1 MSFDLFQV
9 DAFTDKPFGGNPAAV
24 CFCPEERDP
33 IWMQQVARE
42 MNLSETAF
50 LVPQDDGFHLR
61 WFTPAIEVELCG
73 HATLASAHA
82 LWESGRLAKHLPARF
97 YTLSG
102 PLTAELRGDWI
113 ELDFPAR
120 TFAEVVDPPVDL
132 IAALLGDGLAGPPP
146 GVSTPRGT
154 TEDAFEPGS
163 EKPDAAERADKA
175 AHYIGRFR
183 DDYLVQV
190 ASEAAVRSAH
200 PDQSLLGSVCRA
212 AILTARAETPP
223 YDFISRYFAPGSGIA
238 EDPVTGAAHCGL
250 TPFWAPRLGKNEM
263 LAYQASARGGI
274 VRVRLDGARVKLQ
287 GQAVTILKGSLLT
300 V

>member
-1 MSFDLFQV
+1 M
-9 DAFTDKPFGGNPAAV
+9 
-24 CFCPEERDP
+24 
-33 IWMQQVARE
+33 
-42 MNLSETAF
+42 
-50 LVPQDDGFHLR
+50 
-61 WFTPAIEVELCG
+61 
-73 HATLASAHA
+73 
-82 LWESGRLAKHLPARF
+82 
-97 YTLSG
+97 
-102 PLTAELRGDWI
+102 
-113 ELDFPAR
+113 
-120 TFAEVVDPPVDL
+120 
-132 IAALLGDGLAGPPP
+132 
-146 GVSTPRGT
+146 
-154 TEDAFEPGS
+154 
-163 EKPDAAERADKA
+163 PDAAESAGTAKLDASAGADKA
-175 AHYIGRFR
+175 TPYVGRFR

-274 VRVRLDGARVKLQ
+274 VRVRLDGTRVKLQ
-287 GQAVTILKGSLLT
+287 GQAVTILKGSLLA